1 MARKVK
7 DVDEKLGDR
16 LPHGTGIVIL
26 YVSCILL
33 EVNPQI
39 KNRNPLGSLDV
50 AEASNTRLT
59 KYSFLACLP
68 IYV

>member
-1 MARKVK
+1 VARKVK

-33 EVNPQI
+33 VVNPQS
-39 KNRNPLGSLDV
+39 K
-50 AEASNTRLT
+50 AEIPWGVGCS
-59 KYSFLACLP
+59 
-68 IYV
+68 